1 MPEAE
6 SVKPRTLVMTATYNE
21 IENLPRLVDEVFQ
34 VAPDVDFLVI
44 DDNSPDG
51 TGNWC
56 DERAAA
62 DPRFH
67 CLHRTGKLGLGTA
80 IVAGMKYAIEHG
92 YTYVLNMDADFSHH
106 PRYLPAMIATM
117 DPPGQRPIDVAIGS
131 RYVPGGG
138 VVGWPLKRQLMSR
151 GVNLYARWL
160 LWLKPKDCSGGYRNY
175 RTATLAK
182 LDFDKIR
189 SRGYSFQEEILWMLR
204 RVGARFAETPI
215 MFADRERGLS
225 KINSKEAVNALKIIL
240 RLGLANVFGR

>member
-1 MPEAE
+1 
-6 SVKPRTLVMTATYNE
+6 MTATYNE

-34 VAPDVDFLVI
+34 VVPDVDFLVI

-51 TGNWC
+51 TGKWC

-62 DPRFH
+62 DPRVH
-67 CLHRTGKLGLGTA
+67 CVHRAGKLGLGTA

-106 PRYLPAMIATM
+106 PRYLPAMIAAM
-117 DPPGQRPIDVAIGS
+117 DPPGQPPVDVAIGS

-138 VVGWPLKRQLMSR
+138 VENWPLKRRLMSR

-182 LDFDKIR
+182 LDLDKIR

-204 RVGARFAETPI
+204 RVGARTAETPI

-240 RLGLANVFGR
+240 RLGLSNVFGR